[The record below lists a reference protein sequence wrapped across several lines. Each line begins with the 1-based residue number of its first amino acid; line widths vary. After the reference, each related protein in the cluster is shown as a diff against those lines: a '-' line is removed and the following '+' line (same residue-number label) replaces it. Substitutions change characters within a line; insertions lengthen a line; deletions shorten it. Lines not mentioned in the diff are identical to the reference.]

1 MTKTQRVKNILLGLL
16 MILVGLLFMLS
27 PTSFYPAITG
37 LLCLGLIIR
46 GIRLL
51 FFYFSMARH
60 MVNGRSMLYQAVI
73 LIDLGLFAGSLTQV
87 PLIYVMIYLAIIHLF
102 TGVIDILRAL
112 EAKKY
117 GSSWKLNLSHGI
129 VNVLIAFTCIIFI
142 KITWL
147 AVTIYSIG
155 LIYSGAM
162 RIGTALRKNRM
173 VYIQ

>member
-102 TGVIDILRAL
+102 TG